1 MINQSNHSS
10 GTDSSR
16 RERLVD
22 AALVVFARR
31 GVDGA
36 SIKDIGAEA
45 GVAPALIYHYF
56 PNKEALLAAAVEK
69 HGFLPEIRAAS
80 AIAPSRPASEFLP
93 ALVRGLYA
101 RLSER
106 IDLLR
111 VVMARSQTHPE
122 MRAEMAALTG
132 EAETLLA
139 QYLRARV
146 AVGELREHKAETAAR
161 TMLFTVVMWRLAD
174 APADE
179 LDTVV
184 DLMLAGLRVNSPRA
198 QGVDDD

>member
-1 MINQSNHSS
+1 M
-10 GTDSSR
+10 DDVPR

-22 AALVVFARR
+22 AALVVFARH

-36 SIKDIGAEA
+36 TIKDIGAQA

-69 HGFLPEIRAAS
+69 YGFLFEIRAAA
-80 AIAPSRPASEFLP
+80 AIPPSMPASEFL
-93 ALVRGLYA
+93 ASMARGLYA

-111 VVMARSQTHPE
+111 LVMARSQTHPE
-122 MRAEMAALTG
+122 MRAQMAGLTG

-146 AVGELREHKAETAAR
+146 DVGELREHPAEIAAR
-161 TMLFTVVMWRLAD
+161 MLLFTVVMWRLAD
-174 APADE
+174 APAGE
-179 LDTVV
+179 LDAAVELV
-184 DLMLAGLRVNSPRA
+184 LAGLRANSPPGSKE
-198 QGVDDD
+198 QQKE

>member
-1 MINQSNHSS
+1 MMMVN
-10 GTDSSR
+10 DLPR

-56 PNKEALLAAAVEK
+56 PSKEALLTAAVEK
-69 HGFLPEIRAAS
+69 YGFLQEIRAAA
-80 AIAPSRPASEFLP
+80 AIPPSVPASEFLVSM
-93 ALVRGLYA
+93 ARGLYT

-106 IDLLR
+106 IELLR
-111 VVMARSQTHPE
+111 VVMARSQTHPG
-122 MRAEMAALTG
+122 MRAQMAELTG

-139 QYLRARV
+139 RYLRARV
-146 AVGELREHKAETAAR
+146 DVGELREHPAEIAAR
-161 TMLFTVVMWRLAD
+161 TLLFTVVMWRLAD

-179 LDTVV
+179 LDAAVE
-184 DLMLAGLRVNSPRA
+184 LILAGVRANSPERSKE
-198 QGVDDD
+198 

>member
-1 MINQSNHSS
+1 MH
-10 GTDSSR
+10 DVPR

-22 AALVVFARR
+22 AALVVFARH

-36 SIKDIGAEA
+36 TIKDIGAQA

-56 PNKEALLAAAVEK
+56 PNKEALLATAVEK
-69 HGFLPEIRAAS
+69 YGFLPEIRAAA
-80 AIAPSRPASEFLP
+80 AIPPSMPASEFL
-93 ALVRGLYA
+93 ASMARGLYA

-111 VVMARSQTHPE
+111 LVMARSQTHPE
-122 MRAEMAALTG
+122 MRAQMAGLTG

-146 AVGELREHKAETAAR
+146 DVGELREHPAEIAAR
-161 TMLFTVVMWRLAD
+161 MLLFTVVMWRLAD
-174 APADE
+174 APAGE
-179 LDTVV
+179 LDAAVELV
-184 DLMLAGLRVNSPRA
+184 LAGLRAHSPPGSKE
-198 QGVDDD
+198 Q

>member
-1 MINQSNHSS
+1 M
-10 GTDSSR
+10 DDVPR

-22 AALVVFARR
+22 AALVVFARH

-36 SIKDIGAEA
+36 TIKDIGAQA

-69 HGFLPEIRAAS
+69 YGFLPEIRAAA
-80 AIAPSRPASEFLP
+80 AIPPSMPASEFL
-93 ALVRGLYA
+93 ASMARGLYA

-111 VVMARSQTHPE
+111 LVMARSQTHPE
-122 MRAEMAALTG
+122 MRARMAGLTG

-139 QYLRARV
+139 RYLRARV
-146 AVGELREHKAETAAR
+146 DVGELREHPAEIAAR
-161 TMLFTVVMWRLAD
+161 MLLFTVVMWRLAD
-174 APADE
+174 APAGE
-179 LDTVV
+179 LDAAVELV
-184 DLMLAGLRVNSPRA
+184 LAGLRANSPPGSKE
-198 QGVDDD
+198 QQKE